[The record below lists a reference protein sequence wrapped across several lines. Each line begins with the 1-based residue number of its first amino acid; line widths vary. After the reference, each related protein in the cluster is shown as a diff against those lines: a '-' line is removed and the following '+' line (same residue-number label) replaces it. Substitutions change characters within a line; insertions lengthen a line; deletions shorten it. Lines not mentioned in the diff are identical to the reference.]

1 MIVRVVLIA
10 TALAPPLLTELWLP
24 ASAGAI
30 ALLVASGV
38 LILRDR
44 QQTGPAAT
52 LRLTNPFDIG
62 NAVKLAVLIGVVM
75 VLAKVASSEA
85 NAKGLLLLAA
95 LSGIADVDAI
105 TLSMARMAGATVP
118 IPRAVDVI
126 LIAVGV
132 NTLAKAVMAA
142 IVGGRKIG
150 VTVGIPSLVAVVLLG
165 LTRLL

>member
-1 MIVRVVLIA
+1 MR
-10 TALAPPLLTELWLP
+10 LAHPE
-24 ASAGAI
+24 A
-30 ALLVASGV
+30 
-38 LILRDR
+38 
-44 QQTGPAAT
+44 
-52 LRLTNPFDIG
+52 
-62 NAVKLAVLIGVVM
+62 
-75 VLAKVASSEA
+75 VASSEA